1 MMFHTSFVRSLLGLV
16 VLAAT
21 VLGKEPCAQVFDYII
36 VGGGTGGNALAT
48 RLSQGLPG
56 SKILVIEAGPA
67 APDELGINVPGR
79 KGSTLTGKYDWNFPT
94 VAQPQLGGRVLR
106 VARGKV
112 LGGSSALNLLV
123 WDRAAKA
130 EYDAWEKVGNPGWN
144 FASMM
149 AAMTRTENYTG
160 GPVGSGSHGPVHAV
174 VNPLVPVH
182 EQAFVPTVAG
192 AFGIPEN
199 KDSIRGVPIGVM
211 LQPKSIDPTNW
222 NRSYSANTYL
232 PKAGANLQVLTD
244 TQVARVNFAKRG
256 PLFHATGVT
265 LANGSV
271 VSARREVVLAAGSIQ
286 TPTLLE
292 LSGIG
297 QTAVLG
303 AANITQLV
311 NLPGV
316 GESYQDH
323 LRVQVSFQLKDN
335 YSSIDVLKY
344 NTTAVTVE
352 LNKWLAGDVSLY
364 DDVAG
369 GILFANWAQLLG
381 ADGAG
386 ALATLAHDTAAGL
399 GWDDVGTR
407 KKLKQLAD
415 PTIPQVEIIFSDGYT
430 GVKGYPAVGTPLRG
444 KNFFTLIAG
453 LMHPL
458 SRGSVHINATD
469 PRGNP
474 VIDPRFLNN
483 EYDVQGLV
491 GIAQFC
497 RRIAH
502 AEPLRSVWMGEYEPG
517 AEAVQTEAEWRAYV
531 LNSVLSIYH
540 PMGTAAMLPRAD
552 GGVVDARLKVHGTA
566 NLRVV
571 DASVI
576 PVQISAHIQTAV
588 YGIAERAAEIMIAA
602 AASPA

>member
-1 MMFHTSFVRSLLGLV
+1 MFHSSFASSVLGLLA
-16 VLAAT
+16 LAAT
-21 VLGKEPCAQVFDYII
+21 VLGKAPCALVFDYII

-79 KGSTLTGKYDWNFPT
+79 KGSTLTGKYDWNFST
-94 VAQPQLGGRVLR
+94 VAQAQLGGRVLR

-130 EYDAWEKVGNPGWN
+130 EYDAWEQVGNPGWN

-149 AAMTRTENYTG
+149 AAMTKAENYTG
-160 GPVGSGSHGPVHAV
+160 GPVGSGTHGPVHAV
-174 VNPLVPVH
+174 VNPIVPVH
-182 EQAFVPTVAG
+182 EQEFVPTVSEV
-192 AFGIPEN
+192 FGIPEN

-211 LQPKSIDPTNW
+211 LQPKSIDPANW
-222 NRSYSANTYL
+222 NRSYSANSYL
-232 PKAGANLQVLTD
+232 PEAGANLQILTD

-256 PLFHATGVT
+256 SLLRATGVT
-265 LANGSV
+265 LANGSIIY
-271 VSARREVVLAAGSIQ
+271 ARREVVLSAGSIQ

-297 QTAVLG
+297 QASVLG

-311 NLPGV
+311 DLPGV

-352 LNKWLAGDVSLY
+352 LNKWLAGEVSLY

-381 ADGAG
+381 TEGAG
-386 ALATLAHDTAAGL
+386 ALAALAHDTAAGL
-399 GWDDVGTR
+399 GWGDVGTR
-407 KKLKQLAD
+407 KKLEQLAD

-430 GVKGYPAVGTPLRG
+430 GVKGYPAVGAPLRG
-444 KNFFTLIAG
+444 KSFFTLIAG

-469 PRGNP
+469 PRGSNL
-474 VIDPRFLNN
+474 VIDPRFLDN
-483 EYDVQGLV
+483 EYDIQALV
-491 GIAQFC
+491 GIIKFC

-502 AEPLRSVWMGEYEPG
+502 AEPLRSVWVAEYEPG
-517 AEAVQTEAEWRAYV
+517 ADAVQTDVEWRSYV

-552 GGVVDARLKVHGTA
+552 GGVVDARLRVHGTA

-602 AASPA
+602 AASTG